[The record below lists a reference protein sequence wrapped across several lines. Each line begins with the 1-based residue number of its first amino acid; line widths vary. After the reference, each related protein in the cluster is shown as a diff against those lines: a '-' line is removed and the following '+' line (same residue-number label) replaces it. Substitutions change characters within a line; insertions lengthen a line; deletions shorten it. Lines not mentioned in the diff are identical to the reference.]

1 MGCLDGSWLLETGK
15 FSDFTIVCQNTEFRV
30 HKAVLYPQSDYF
42 AALFDSNMEV
52 NTTFLV
58 RLSDYRWVLETR
70 SQLTVIRSQE
80 AQKGVV
86 TFDDIDP
93 KIMKHLIDFFYS
105 DYHGFEFDHSEL
117 KIHVEVWILA
127 DRLQASPAMITIE
140 NRLMYH
146 LEEYEEKEAAFYEE
160 NILDMVFSHPA
171 CAKSAVGKIFAETA
185 WIVFSNEKDECSSH
199 ILTSFTKYPDL
210 AREMLLG
217 GAIEFLGCLSLDVD
231 VGEEGYQ
238 ANISDTFPLIHICGF
253 SVKFARLLPSL
264 HSRYFRGDA
273 EERSRGQEKEAEEQ
287 QQQQ

>member
-42 AALFDSNMEV
+42 AALFDSNME
-52 NTTFLV
+52 
-58 RLSDYRWVLETR
+58 
-70 SQLTVIRSQE
+70 E

-199 ILTSFTKYPDL
+199 ILTSFTK
-210 AREMLLG
+210 
-217 GAIEFLGCLSLDVD
+217 
-231 VGEEGYQ
+231 
-238 ANISDTFPLIHICGF
+238 
-253 SVKFARLLPSL
+253 
-264 HSRYFRGDA
+264 GDA